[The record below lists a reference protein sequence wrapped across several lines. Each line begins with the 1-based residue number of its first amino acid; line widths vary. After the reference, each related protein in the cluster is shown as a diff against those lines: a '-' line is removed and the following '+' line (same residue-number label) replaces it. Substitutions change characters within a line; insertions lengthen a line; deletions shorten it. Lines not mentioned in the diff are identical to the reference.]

1 MGFPAQEPRS
11 LLSRSQE
18 QPEGSRAWT
27 KEGHL
32 PRGQRVG
39 RTCVGGGWGQECAHL
54 YLFLLER
61 LLFSHTLFHLG
72 GHVLGCTG

>member
-11 LLSRSQE
+11 LLSRSQK
-18 QPEGSRAWT
+18 QPEGR
-27 KEGHL
+27 L

-39 RTCVGGGWGQECAHL
+39 RTCGGGWGQDWAHF

-61 LLFSHTLFHLG
+61 LLFSHTLLHLG

>member
-27 KEGHL
+27 QEA
-32 PRGQRVG
+32 RGQRVG
-39 RTCVGGGWGQECAHL
+39 RMCVWGEMGDRNGPICI
-54 YLFLLER
+54 
-61 LLFSHTLFHLG
+61 FSF
-72 GHVLGCTG
+72 

>member
-27 KEGHL
+27 QEA
-32 PRGQRVG
+32 RGQRVG
-39 RTCVGGGWGQECAHL
+39 RMCVWGGGGQKWAHL

-61 LLFSHTLFHLG
+61 LLFSHTLLHLG
-72 GHVLGCTG
+72 GHMLGCTG